1 MGLRCLLG
9 HDFGE
14 PELNREREEQGDEVI
29 ITVSEVKTCRRCGAT
44 QVVSENKE
52 VTSIEQLTATA
63 ATAPP
68 TADDAHATS
77 QTANTEPEPAE
88 TAFDESTPASS
99 PAETTA
105 SAADQSAEQASGPGI
120 TIDDEIPTTEDAEI
134 LTDEPA
140 GPAADET
147 APSSTAVAGS
157 ADAADTVGDAAD
169 TVATVDSDGDTGSAD
184 ESAVADADTAEP
196 SEPEPAAADDGIIL
210 PNEQSEAG
218 EREPGE
224 WPDYE
229 ETPEAEDTPTPWP
242 EQAGED
248 TGFDAE
254 SPLDERSDEITFGG
268 GFTPEI
274 TDAEGAEPGVSALTT
289 DDDEMLFTRADDAPV
304 YEPTVDDIAT
314 EFFCPECGF
323 TRVSGNSSMRAGDI
337 CPECR
342 KGYIS
347 EQPQ

>member
-77 QTANTEPEPAE
+77 QTTNNEPEPAE

-99 PAETTA
+99 PAAETTA
-105 SAADQSAEQASGPGI
+105 SAANQPAEQAPASGI

-140 GPAADET
+140 NSAPDET
-147 APSSTAVAGS
+147 ASSPTAVADS
-157 ADAADTVGDAAD
+157 TNLADTVDDA
-169 TVATVDSDGDTGSAD
+169 DGDGAAGPAD
-184 ESAVADADTAEP
+184 QPLVADTATAD
-196 SEPEPAAADDGIIL
+196 SSDPEPAAADDGIIL

-224 WPDYE
+224 WPEYE
-229 ETPEAEDTPTPWP
+229 EEPDAEDTPTPWP

-274 TDAEGAEPGVSALTT
+274 TDAEGAEPGVSALAA

-347 EQPQ
+347 EQPR